1 MSRSCKNAICTVF
14 VVSHSHFVYTYVC
27 GQIASL
33 KVSTPGMT
41 PRDSLHHITLR
52 IKIQCD

>member
-1 MSRSCKNAICTVF
+1 MSRAYKNAICAAF

-41 PRDSLHHITLR
+41 PTDTQSTPHHV
-52 IKIQCD
+52 KN